1 MCSGV
6 PATTLIDNFLL
17 KMVVRVVEK
26 RNFNLDVEKN
36 LSKNN

>member
-1 MCSGV
+1 MCFGV
-6 PATTLIDNFLL
+6 LAIIFIDNFFL

-36 LSKNN
+36 FLKNN